1 MRFPLLGLALGALL
15 APSLAIAQ
23 GAGELRGTVTDSA
36 GAPVPLADVVVQ
48 PSGLRARTDEAGA
61 FRFRNVPARRVQ
73 LLVRRIGFTP
83 YQDSVVVE
91 RGRSVV
97 VAVRLNP
104 RAQVLAQ
111 VRVMDQNVCDLTS
124 LEGFECRRN
133 VGVGEYRDEAELRA
147 LNALHWADLIDGIP
161 TLRRI
166 DTIGPYG
173 RTWVPAAQPSRCVR
187 TIYNGQPLLTSP
199 RNGRGAATPD
209 EIWMPEDVVALEYYD
224 NIRKVP
230 AHYQRWAW
238 PRQEREGCGLLVYW
252 LKGASSEPPESWRR
266 NWARFVAVLR
276 PYGMQGL
283 LEHNPNPIA
292 FNGAFTR
299 EVQWRGVVDAVTITD
314 DGAQVRMKMP
324 RETIPASDGSQVPL
338 EYIEF
343 LCPRSNQRCAGFFD
357 DVQGK
362 EILFRTNLVSRTRD
376 NQTIIRIVGTGD
388 ARRVEVEAYNGSFL
402 RVLDR

>member
-1 MRFPLLGLALGALL
+1 MRPHLLRLALIALL
-15 APSLAIAQ
+15 APSLAAAQ
-23 GAGELRGTVTDSA
+23 GAGELRGTVTDST
-36 GAPVPLADVVVQ
+36 GAPVPLADVVVE
-48 PSGLRARTDEAGA
+48 PSGLRARTDESGT

-73 LLVRRIGFTP
+73 LLVRRIGFAP
-83 YQDSVVVE
+83 YQDSVDVA

-147 LNALHWADLIDGIP
+147 LNARHWADLVDGIP

-166 DTIGPYG
+166 EAIGPFG
-173 RTWVPAAQPSRCVR
+173 ATWAPAAQPSRCLR
-187 TIYNGQPLLTSP
+187 TIFNGQPPMNSP
-199 RNGRGAATPD
+199 RNGRRALTPD

-238 PRQEREGCGLLVYW
+238 PREEREGCGLIVYW

-276 PYGMQGL
+276 PYAMQGM
-283 LEHNPNPIA
+283 LENHPDPIS
-292 FNGAFTR
+292 FNGVFTR

-314 DGAQVRMKMP
+314 AGAEVRMKMP
-324 RETIPASDGSQVPL
+324 RQTIPASDGRPVPL
-338 EYIEF
+338 EFIEF

-388 ARRVEVEAYNGSFL
+388 ARRVEIEAYNGSFL
-402 RVLDR
+402 RVMDR